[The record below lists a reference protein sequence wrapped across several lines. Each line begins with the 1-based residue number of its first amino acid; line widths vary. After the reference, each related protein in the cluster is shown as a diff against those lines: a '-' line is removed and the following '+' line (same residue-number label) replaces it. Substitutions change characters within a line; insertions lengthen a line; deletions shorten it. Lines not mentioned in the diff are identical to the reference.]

1 MLSSEC
7 KPLLSYLQR
16 ICKIS
21 YLQELFLTLVY
32 ILGLGAAFLMVF
44 FLLKNM
50 VTDFKSSYKILVG
63 LLFIVVVFFIGYL
76 VGTPVLSP
84 SAIKAGMSSSGY
96 KMVNAAVFT
105 VYICLLV
112 AIVSIFATLIMNAV
126 KNKN

>member
-1 MLSSEC
+1 
-7 KPLLSYLQR
+7 
-16 ICKIS
+16 
-21 YLQELFLTLVY
+21 LVY